1 MYYIIY
7 YIKYNHIIRNIS
19 MNIQGKTIHK
29 NRPKTMILEITSLR
43 SALLTNSKHQAWDN
57 IALSQQLQRITN

>member
-43 SALLTNSKHQAWDN
+43 SALLTNSKHQA
-57 IALSQQLQRITN
+57 